1 MTSCCWYYPP
11 AFSSIFL
18 TSPCSGCLLFW
29 ALTCLGRCQVGKSM
43 VGLGGFSGCL
53 TFLFLVTNGHCK
65 NCVSTFALGHLH
77 PQKVHGFSCSPG
89 KIKALPCSLSL
100 QDSYLL
106 GSELRPWL
114 LLGRFPKQ
122 LPDGNRIQFLQ
133 SGWFWTTDNRVI
145 TAYSY
150 SLNQPNPELSFL
162 PSLSKCLNKWSQVF
176 SFLWNNI
183 ALIHVDV
190 K

>member
-29 ALTCLGRCQVGKSM
+29 TLTCLGRCQVGKSV

-53 TFLFLVTNGHCK
+53 TLLSHKWALQELCK
-65 NCVSTFALGHLH
+65 HLRTGTLA
-77 PQKVHGFSCSPG
+77 PPEGFSCSPG